1 MYPVRGAKGGS
12 QTSVV
17 GRRLLTARLAA
28 VAGVVFTL
36 AAFLPMLPAYLSAL
50 LMICRAASCP
60 SGELSTMSTQALQN
74 IGIPVS
80 AYAIYTLVIT
90 LLALAMGWSV
100 AALLFWRKSNDWMA
114 LLVALMLVLMATTP
128 FTYLLLQ
135 RPSPW
140 QVPAMLLNNVAWI
153 TCFLVFS
160 VFPSGRLVPSWIGWI
175 PGAWA
180 VWGVVSLHWFDNTRY
195 FSMFYLAWLAVL
207 LSVLGAQIYRY
218 GRISTPAER
227 QQTKWV
233 IWGLSTAMVIA
244 LAVVLPHLL
253 FPELVS
259 QSAAYQL
266 LSAPADPLAIF
277 LASLSIGLAILR
289 SRLWEID
296 HVINR
301 TLVYGS
307 LTGLLGLIYVGMVIV
322 LQALLRLVGGD
333 MSQSLL
339 ATVISTLA
347 VAALFQP
354 LRRRLQHTIDRRFYR
369 EKYDAGQTL
378 AAFGETLRSKLE
390 LSVLCQQLVWVVQ
403 ETMEPESI
411 SLWLVPPRKL
421 DVEQTSARQRIG
433 NAGETNRAPFL
444 PQKERIT

>member
-1 MYPVRGAKGGS
+1 MFAVHGAKGGS
-12 QTSVV
+12 QDSLV
-17 GRRLLTARLAA
+17 GRRLLTARLASI
-28 VAGVVFTL
+28 AGVAFTL
-36 AAFLPMLPAYLSAL
+36 VALLLMLPAYLSAL
-50 LMICRAASCP
+50 LTICRGTSCP
-60 SGELSTMSTQALQN
+60 SGQLSGTSAQALQK
-74 IGIPVS
+74 IGLPVS
-80 AYAIYTLVIT
+80 AYAIYTLVMT

-100 AALLFWRKSNDWMA
+100 AALLFRRKSNDWMA

-140 QVPAMLLNNVAWI
+140 QLPAMLLNNLAWI
-153 TCFLVFS
+153 ACFLVFS
-160 VFPSGRLVPSWIGWI
+160 LFPTGRLVPAWIGWI
-175 PGAWA
+175 PSAWA
-180 VWGVVSLHWFDNTRY
+180 VWGVVSLHWFGTDRY
-195 FSMFYLAWLAVL
+195 FPLYYLVWLAVL

-218 GRISTPAER
+218 HRISTPTER

-253 FPELVS
+253 LPALVS
-259 QSAAYQL
+259 QSVVYQL
-266 LSAPADPLAIF
+266 LSVPADPLAIF

-322 LQALLRLVGGD
+322 LQALLRLLGGD
-333 MSQSLL
+333 ISQSLL
-339 ATVISTLA
+339 VTVVSTLA

-354 LRRRLQHTIDRRFYR
+354 LRLRLQHTIDRRFFR
-369 EKYDAGQTL
+369 QKYDAGQTL
-378 AAFGETLRSKLE
+378 ASFGETLRSKVDLSE
-390 LSVLCQQLVWVVQ
+390 LCEQLIRVVQ

-411 SLWLVPPRKL
+411 SLWLVPSTNPDTR
-421 DVEQTSARQRIG
+421 SASHKD
-433 NAGETNRAPFL
+433 TNGTREGQSA
-444 PQKERIT
+444 